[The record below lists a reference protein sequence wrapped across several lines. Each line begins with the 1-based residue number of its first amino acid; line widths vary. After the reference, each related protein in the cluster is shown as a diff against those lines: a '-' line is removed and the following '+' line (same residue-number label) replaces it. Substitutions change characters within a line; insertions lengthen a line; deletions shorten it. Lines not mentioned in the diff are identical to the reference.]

1 LSLYFDIQLHDV
13 DIRNIQNPKEKYE
26 FIMEE
31 YEKSDRN
38 VPEWKVDWVTNNVQ
52 DFIGST
58 DSGLETSFKSQMSSS
73 K

>member
-1 LSLYFDIQLHDV
+1 
-13 DIRNIQNPKEKYE
+13 
-26 FIMEE
+26 MEE